1 MRWSHWDQSIYTGDQ
16 KLLLWYLQLW
26 GKEWFGWCTFLP
38 VFQCIV
44 MISTICIFHQCRL
57 KDMISSQMSNVS
69 HGMEWETNQTFIYFY
84 NLLKN
89 ALKCNLLQWN
99 QNLVSFT
106 TSLNF
111 IFPWITYWSP
121 NPMMVPW
128 RSLADT
134 ILFSSWSKNKWS
146 IDNHWH
152 FYLPGFNYSLNS
164 TFPCWLF
171 VHKQNICADEHLL

>member
-1 MRWSHWDQSIYTGDQ
+1 MGRQIPQSGMISLRSVHLCRRHDFQPDVKCLTCNDRKTFYRLI
-16 KLLLWYLQLW
+16 KLLFIL
-26 GKEWFGWCTFLP
+26 
-38 VFQCIV
+38 
-44 MISTICIFHQCRL
+44 TIY
-57 KDMISSQMSNVS
+57 
-69 HGMEWETNQTFIYFY
+69 W
-84 NLLKN
+84 KN